1 MAGVTLKEIAERSGV
16 SVSTVS
22 RILSGDM
29 SRKPSEETAS
39 RVLQIAQDL
48 GYIESRTRRIR
59 TARPRISLHTIFLS
73 DHESIAM
80 EFFQGILS
88 GIEKEIA
95 RLSDEYN
102 ISHAVISSSDTSFP
116 ATIEGSDAAIIL
128 GRGSDEVISMI
139 QTMVPLQIYAGL
151 NSIGDMDEVISD
163 AKAGMSDAVR
173 YLWGKGRRHI
183 AYIGP
188 ADRKGTIRNEHRFL
202 GFLEG
207 LDSVGIDRSSALY
220 ENVHLSS
227 QEGYEGMLRLLDRA
241 VPDAVVAANDNA
253 AIGALR
259 ALKEWGLDV
268 PGDVMLTGFDNSE
281 ASAFLEPSLTTFAVE
296 TGELGRFAAKIIVD
310 RCLNPRTCPIRISI
324 PYRLIER
331 ESTEVRN

>member
-1 MAGVTLKEIAERSGV
+1 MAGVTLKEIAERCGV

-39 RVLQIAQDL
+39 RVLQTAQEL

-59 TARPRISLHTIFLS
+59 TARPLINLRTVFLS
-73 DHESIAM
+73 DHESIVM

-95 RLSDEYN
+95 RLSGEYN

-116 ATIEGSDAAIIL
+116 AALEGADAAIIL
-128 GRGSDEVISMI
+128 GRGSDEVISLIRAMA
-139 QTMVPLQIYAGL
+139 PLQIYAGL

-163 AKAGMSDAVR
+163 AKAGMADAVR
-173 YLWGKGRRHI
+173 YLWRKGRRRI

-188 ADRKGTIRNEHRFL
+188 ADRSGAILNEHRFL

-207 LDSVGIDRSSALY
+207 LDSIGLDRASALY
-220 ENVHLSS
+220 ESVHLSS
-227 QEGYEGMLRLLDRA
+227 QDGYEGMLRLLDRSI
-241 VPDAVVAANDNA
+241 PDAVVSANDNA

-259 ALKEWGLDV
+259 ALKERGLSV
-268 PGDVMLTGFDNSE
+268 PGDVMITGFDNSE

-310 RCLNPRTCPIRISI
+310 RCLNPRDCPIRISI